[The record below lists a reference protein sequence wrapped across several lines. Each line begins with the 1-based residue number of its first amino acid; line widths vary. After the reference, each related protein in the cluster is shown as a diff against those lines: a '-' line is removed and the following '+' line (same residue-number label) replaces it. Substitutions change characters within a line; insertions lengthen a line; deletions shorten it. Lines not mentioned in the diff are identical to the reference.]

1 MGQESERGGVGK
13 VLKCGSLEVRVGVR
27 QPGGEPRLL
36 ELREA
41 EGSARGFSR
50 PRDAE
55 LLTEPFG
62 FRKHPAFTLYQ
73 YFPSLLLIS

>member
-1 MGQESERGGVGK
+1 MGRESERGRVGK
-13 VLKCGSLEVRVGVR
+13 VLKYGSLEVRVGMR

-36 ELREA
+36 ELSEA
-41 EGSARGFSR
+41 EGSAGGFSR

-62 FRKHPAFTLYQ
+62 FRKHPAFTLCQ
-73 YFPSLLLIS
+73 YLPSLLLIS

>member
-1 MGQESERGGVGK
+1 MGQESERGGLGK

-62 FRKHPAFTLYQ
+62 FRKQPAFTLYQ